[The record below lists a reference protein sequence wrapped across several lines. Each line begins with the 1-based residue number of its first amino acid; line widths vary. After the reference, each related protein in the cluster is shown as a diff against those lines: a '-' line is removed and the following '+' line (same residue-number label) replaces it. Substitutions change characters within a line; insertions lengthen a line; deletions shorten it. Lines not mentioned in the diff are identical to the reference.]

1 MLKPKSRL
9 AKCEGQSTPGGRN
22 WEEGECLEHRL
33 ERERKE
39 VRLERETGPGHSR
52 PR

>member
-1 MLKPKSRL
+1 MLKSKSHL
-9 AKCEGQSTPGGRN
+9 AKCEGQNIPGGRN
-22 WEEGECLEHRL
+22 WEEGKWLEHRL

-39 VRLERETGPGHSR
+39 VRLEREAGPGHSR